1 LGRARQRMIERQ
13 KSFGVT
19 TQFDQRR
26 PAIVQ
31 GLGVVRRA
39 YKNGIE
45 IGESLL
51 VITESRACDAPADK
65 RIPVPPIAR
74 QYCIEAGHSIGR
86 TVERVQ
92 GVAAM
97 EQGVRVA
104 GPKREGL
111 VDRGERL
118 VVPFETVQDIGEID
132 QDIRHV
138 RIDLQGGGH
147 QSMGF
152 AHLAVLGMDQA
163 EQMQGIE
170 IVGRGLEHA
179 RVKFFGLAQASLLM
193 QAQRILQ
200 NLRNI
205 ERP

>member
-1 LGRARQRMIERQ
+1 MPRLQAHPVAR
-13 KSFGVT
+13 
-19 TQFDQRR
+19 
-26 PAIVQ
+26 
-31 GLGVVRRA
+31 
-39 YKNGIE
+39 
-45 IGESLL
+45 
-51 VITESRACDAPADK
+51 
-65 RIPVPPIAR
+65 IAR
-74 QYCIEAGHSIGR
+74 QHCIEAGHSIGR

-138 RIDLQGGGH
+138 RIELQGGRH
-147 QSMGF
+147 QSIGF

-170 IVGRGLEHA
+170 IVGRGLDTRA
-179 RVKFFGLAQASLLM
+179 YSFSAS
-193 QAQRILQ
+193 R
-200 NLRNI
+200 R
-205 ERP
+205 RPC